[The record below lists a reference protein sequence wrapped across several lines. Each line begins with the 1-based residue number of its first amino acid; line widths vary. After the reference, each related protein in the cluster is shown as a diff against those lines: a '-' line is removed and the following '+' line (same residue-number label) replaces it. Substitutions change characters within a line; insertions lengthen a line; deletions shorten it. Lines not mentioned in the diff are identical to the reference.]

1 MIKLYYHNFIYY
13 LNNQLL
19 ARKDMTHLQKSVNAL
34 VGELI
39 KRDSSLKNKWK
50 SPEMQT
56 QLKTILTKSK
66 NSDKDQDHPKRAKS
80 PYLYF
85 CEDNRNIVRDEMGE
99 NAKAT
104 DITKELGVRWQKLNN
119 DTKQKS
125 KNLLKKYEKL
135 AEEDTIRYKSEK
147 AKYLADK
154 NINKGPKRS
163 KSAYLYFCEDKR
175 EEIIKE
181 MPENSKVTEITKK
194 LGERWRIEVE
204 NKNIAKYEKLAKEDK
219 DRYFEEK
226 KKLGESTE
234 CELTGFKKFESEESK
249 KSEYSKLSQ
258 SEVKKKISTKWKSLD
273 AKQKSSY

>member
-1 MIKLYYHNFIYY
+1 MIILYNNYY
-13 LNNQLL
+13 LNTQIL

-39 KRDSSLKNKWK
+39 KKDSTLKNKWK
-50 SPEMQT
+50 SSEIQT
-56 QLKTILTKSK
+56 QLKTILTKTK
-66 NSDKDQDHPKRAKS
+66 NSDKDLDHPKRAKS

-85 CEDNRNIVRDEMGE
+85 CEDNRNSVREELGE
-99 NAKAT
+99 NTKAT

-135 AEEDTIRYKSEK
+135 AEEDTNRYKSEK
-147 AKYLADK
+147 AKYLATK
-154 NINKGPKRS
+154 NISKGPKRS

-175 EEIIKE
+175 AEIIKE

-194 LGERWRIEVE
+194 LGERWRVEVK
-204 NKNIAKYEKLAKEDK
+204 NKNIGKYEKLAKEDK

-226 KKLGESTE
+226 KKIEQTAE
-234 CELTGFKKFESEESK
+234 PELTGFKKFESVECK

-258 SEVKKKISTKWKSLD
+258 SEVKKKISNKWKSLNP
-273 AKQKSSY
+273 KEKSSY